1 MRISDWSS
9 DVCSSD
15 LRILWAALL
24 VNAGMFAV
32 EIAAGWAAG
41 SVSLQA
47 DALDFLSDAANYGVS
62 LFVLGMAAVSRA
74 RAALLKGLSLG
85 AVGLYVAGATLYN
98 ALVLKVP
105 AAEVMGAVGV
115 LALLAN
121 AGVAALLFAY
131 RKGDANMRSV
141 WICSRNDAIANV
153 AVVLA
158 AFGVLD
164 RKSTRL
170 NSSH

>member
-1 MRISDWSS
+1 MSASC
-9 DVCSSD
+9 CSAAGGCAAPGPSVD
-15 LRILWAALL
+15 PVYRRILWAALL

-74 RAALLKGLSLG
+74 RAALLK
-85 AVGLYVAGATLYN
+85 
-98 ALVLKVP
+98 
-105 AAEVMGAVGV
+105 E
-115 LALLAN
+115 
-121 AGVAALLFAY
+121 
-131 RKGDANMRSV
+131 
-141 WICSRNDAIANV
+141 
-153 AVVLA
+153 
-158 AFGVLD
+158 

>member
-1 MRISDWSS
+1 MCFFVVMIRRPPRSTRTDTRSPYTT
-9 DVCSSD
+9 
-15 LRILWAALL
+15 L
-24 VNAGMFAV
+24 VR
-32 EIAAGWAAG
+32 
-41 SVSLQA
+41 S

-121 AGVAALLFAY
+121 AGVAALLFA
-131 RKGDANMRSV
+131 
-141 WICSRNDAIANV
+141 
-153 AVVLA
+153 
-158 AFGVLD
+158 
-164 RKSTRL
+164 
-170 NSSH
+170 

>member
-1 MRISDWSS
+1 
-9 DVCSSD
+9 
-15 LRILWAALL
+15 
-24 VNAGMFAV
+24 MFAV

-74 RAALLKGLSLG
+74 RAALLKGPSLG

-115 LALLAN
+115 LAIGSAS
-121 AGVAALLFAY
+121 G
-131 RKGDANMRSV
+131 R
-141 WICSRNDAIANV
+141 
-153 AVVLA
+153 
-158 AFGVLD
+158 D
-164 RKSTRL
+164 RVGQ
-170 NSSH
+170 

>member
-1 MRISDWSS
+1 
-9 DVCSSD
+9 
-15 LRILWAALL
+15 
-24 VNAGMFAV
+24 MFAV

-47 DALDFLSDAANYGVS
+47 DALAFLSDAANYGVS
-62 LFVLGMAAVSRA
+62 LFVLGMAAASRA

-85 AVGLYVAGATLYN
+85 AVGLYVAGATLYH
-98 ALVLKVP
+98 ALVLTVP
-105 AAEVMGAVGV
+105 AAAVMGAVGV
-115 LALLAN
+115 LALLAT

-131 RKGDANMRSV
+131 RQGSATMRSV

-158 AFGVLD
+158 ALGVFGNGQGGPGVVGERRD
-164 RKSTRL
+164 VV
-170 NSSH
+170 